1 MCCAELARFTRTLNL
16 NSICKQ
22 MLRRALY
29 TFSNAASL
37 RRLNFAAAHHFS
49 ILAILLAGIPQTVA
63 GIRRLSPTSTRLER
77 RNPSD
82 VTAQCSKLLRRVRK
96 EKGPPNTTFNR
107 HLLQAYCQGSLPAG
121 CTTPL
126 PAARTCTPA

>member
-1 MCCAELARFTRTLNL
+1 
-16 NSICKQ
+16 

-82 VTAQCSKLLRRVRK
+82 ATA
-96 EKGPPNTTFNR
+96 
-107 HLLQAYCQGSLPAG
+107 
-121 CTTPL
+121 
-126 PAARTCTPA
+126 